1 MPAFR
6 HHLRWHVRVVFAIRW
21 HGVPRVHGVSDD
33 NSTRSCSV
41 EIQVRWRTRI
51 FGQRTGVVQSA
62 LDWRP
67 AERDDDG
74 D

>member
-6 HHLRWHVRVVFAIRW
+6 YQVRCHVQVILAIHW
-21 HGVPRVHGVSDD
+21 YGVLRVHDVSDD
-33 NSTRSCSV
+33 DSTHSCSL
-41 EIQVRWRTRI
+41 ETQVRRRTRI